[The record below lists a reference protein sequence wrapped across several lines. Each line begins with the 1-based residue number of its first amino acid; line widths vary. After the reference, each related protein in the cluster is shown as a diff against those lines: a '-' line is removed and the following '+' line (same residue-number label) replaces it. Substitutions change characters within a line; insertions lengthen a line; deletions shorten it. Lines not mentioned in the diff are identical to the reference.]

1 MAGNVRVCVWGG
13 GGGWG
18 GVVLLKLREVPVTDL
33 RTVSF
38 TACANLF
45 SGYFS
50 ITPLPWRVKS
60 FGFQRILW
68 LYLWLPT
75 NFSSALFI

>member
-1 MAGNVRVCVWGG
+1 MAGNVLVCVCVCVRERERERERERR
-13 GGGWG
+13 WG

-45 SGYFS
+45 SG
-50 ITPLPWRVKS
+50 
-60 FGFQRILW
+60 
-68 LYLWLPT
+68 
-75 NFSSALFI
+75 